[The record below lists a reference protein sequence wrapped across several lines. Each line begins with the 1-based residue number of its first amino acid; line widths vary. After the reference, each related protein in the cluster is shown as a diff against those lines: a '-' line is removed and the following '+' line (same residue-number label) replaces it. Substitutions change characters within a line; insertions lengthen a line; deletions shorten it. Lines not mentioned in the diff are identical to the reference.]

1 VRPRGQRS
9 RRIAPKALDKFKAL
23 IKQNEYARAGI
34 PMLPVVRGVQ
44 RTKFEM
50 LVYTLILL
58 PLTLMPAFFGA
69 LGALYGVAAFL
80 LGARLLW
87 YCVRLMTDSATTPAA
102 WKMYRY
108 SLVYLALLFVAMG
121 IDRALP
127 LSDRPALAKIVILDR
142 PEPDLAT
149 PTGSNHGH

>member
-1 VRPRGQRS
+1 
-9 RRIAPKALDKFKAL
+9 
-23 IKQNEYARAGI
+23 
-34 PMLPVVRGVQ
+34 MLPVVHGEE

-69 LGALYGVAAFL
+69 LGAFYGIAAAL

-87 YCVRLMTDSATTPAA
+87 YCIQLLRERSITPVA
-102 WKMYRY
+102 WRMYRY
-108 SLVYLALLFVAMG
+108 SLLYLALLFVAMG

-127 LSDRPALAKIVILDR
+127 FGHRTPAEPVLILNQ
-142 PEPDLAT
+142 PERELAT
-149 PTGSNHGH
+149 PTGGHHGH